1 MDFQFATAGQ
11 ILFGDG
17 KARELPNLAKDL
29 GQRPFVITGS
39 NPARYDETLASLN
52 ADSYSL
58 AKEPTV
64 PLLKEAVV
72 QAREAGADVIVGL
85 GGGSCIDLA
94 KAVAALLSN
103 DGDLFDYLEVIG
115 KGKALE
121 NPALPVIAVPTTSG
135 TGAEV
140 TKNAVIGSPEYG
152 VKVSMRHPSMLPTIA
167 VIDPEL
173 TYGVPPE
180 VTANSGLDALVQ
192 LIEVFLT
199 RKASPL
205 TDALV
210 REALPKGAKALPIAV
225 TEGANAK
232 ARRDMSLA
240 SLFSGLGLAN
250 AGLGA
255 VHGYAGPLG
264 GLIDIPHGAACA
276 ILLAPCIKFN
286 AQVAVE
292 LGDTALLG
300 RFSELAKML
309 TGQSGGASEVVDWA
323 AETSTKLGIGKLS
336 DYGFTDSL
344 IEDLV
349 PKAMNASS
357 MKGNPVDLKET
368 ILDQILREVL

>member
-64 PLLKEAVV
+64 PLLKKAVV

-167 VIDPEL
+167 SPTRT
-173 TYGVPPE
+173 TYGVPL
-180 VTANSGLDALVQ
+180 VSRQQRTDALVQ
-192 LIEVFLT
+192 LIEVFDL
-199 RKASPL
+199 RPL

-210 REALPKGAKALPIAV
+210 REALPKGAKALPIMV
-225 TEGANAK
+225 TEGVNAK

-240 SLFSGLGLAN
+240 SLLA
-250 AGLGA
+250 
-255 VHGYAGPLG
+255 
-264 GLIDIPHGAACA
+264 D
-276 ILLAPCIKFN
+276 
-286 AQVAVE
+286 
-292 LGDTALLG
+292 
-300 RFSELAKML
+300 
-309 TGQSGGASEVVDWA
+309 
-323 AETSTKLGIGKLS
+323 
-336 DYGFTDSL
+336 
-344 IEDLV
+344 
-349 PKAMNASS
+349 
-357 MKGNPVDLKET
+357 
-368 ILDQILREVL
+368 